1 MLRSKCL
8 LAVVLTSS
16 VLAIPLVASA
26 QTKVPAE
33 AGEQAPE
40 ARAPVVPVVD
50 EEVPVGGFVDL
61 EWRVLGLAEHVSHGP
76 AFAAGVT
83 FLNGLLRL
91 GVGALGRPGPINPA
105 TFDVSLADG
114 KTYKGKRDLELKSDG
129 AMVGVH
135 VGLSLPLPFYEPL
148 SLQVPLT
155 VGYGGF
161 GFYLH
166 GEDRDTP
173 DGRRV
178 SEWENELFDGKD
190 SFLGVVIDT
199 GLRLGYQPE
208 SVRWLRPYAGV
219 SFTVVPN
226 YDTFV
231 RDDYLGFGGVVGLE
245 IGHGI

>member
-219 SFTVVPN
+219 SFTMVPN

>member
-8 LAVVLTSS
+8 LAVVLASP
-16 VLAIPLVASA
+16 VLFIPVAASA

-33 AGEQAPE
+33 AGEQAPK
-40 ARAPVVPVVD
+40 AQAPVVSVVD
-50 EEVPVGGFVDL
+50 EDVPVGGFVDL

-91 GVGALGRPGPINPA
+91 GIGALGRPGPINPA
-105 TFDVSLADG
+105 TFDVSVPDG

-148 SLQVPLT
+148 SIQVPLT

-166 GEDRDTP
+166 GEDRETP

-208 SVRWLRPYAGV
+208 SVPWLRPYAGV
-219 SFTVVPN
+219 SFTVVPT
-226 YDTFV
+226 YETFV
-231 RDDYLGFGGVVGLE
+231 RNDYLGLGGVVGLE

>member
-114 KTYKGKRDLELKSDG
+114 KTYKGKRDLALKSDG

-219 SFTVVPN
+219 SFTMVPN

>member
-1 MLRSKCL
+1 MLRSKWL
-8 LAVVLTSS
+8 LSAVLASS
-16 VLAIPLVASA
+16 VWLLPSAASA
-26 QTKVPAE
+26 QTKAVAE
-33 AGEQAPE
+33 AVEQAPK
-40 ARAPVVPVVD
+40 AQAPEVPAVD
-50 EEVPVGGFVDL
+50 DDVPVGGFVDL

-91 GVGALGRPGPINPA
+91 GIGALGRPGPINPA
-105 TFDVSLADG
+105 TFDVRVPDG

-135 VGLSLPLPFYEPL
+135 LGLSLPLPFYEPL
-148 SLQVPLT
+148 SIQVPLT

-166 GEDRDTP
+166 GEDRETP

-208 SVRWLRPYAGV
+208 DVPWLRPYAGV

-226 YDTFV
+226 YETFV
-231 RDDYLGFGGVVGLE
+231 RNDYLGFGGVVGLE

>member
-1 MLRSKCL
+1 